1 MTRQI
6 LQNRDSTAVL
16 AEGTQNKSLCRGV
29 VQVTHKPDKNAI
41 SELIRTPV
49 PHLDL
54 QLITIYIKS
63 SVHYKTRQVQRY
75 LLIYR
80 YYGMYI

>member
-29 VQVTHKPDKNAI
+29 VQVTHKPDKERNF
-41 SELIRTPV
+41 
-49 PHLDL
+49 
-54 QLITIYIKS
+54 
-63 SVHYKTRQVQRY
+63 
-75 LLIYR
+75 
-80 YYGMYI
+80 